1 MTGTMTGTMTGST
14 RRSLLAFLVLL
25 AVASGFASASY
36 GHALQPGYL
45 ELRLLDDD
53 LYAAVWKTPQI
64 KSRPMAIS
72 AVLPESCDARTP
84 GESIW
89 DGTAYVARWTTRC
102 AGGIEG
108 GVIRIDGLDQTRTD
122 VLVRFDFGNGESGSH
137 RLTPGDSSFAIPTVP
152 NRLEVVQ
159 TYLMLGFEHI
169 LSGIDHLVFVL
180 ALLILVRGKRRLI
193 VTVTAFTL
201 AHSLTLAGATLG
213 FIHLPG
219 PPIEASI
226 ALSIM
231 FVASEILHSR
241 KGRPG
246 LTERYPWVIA
256 FVFGLLHG
264 FGFAGALAQIGL
276 PQASIPI
283 ALLFFN
289 VGVEIGQ
296 LFFIACVFVAVVIA
310 RQFTRDV
317 DLKRMAWA
325 KAIPPY
331 VIGSLAAFWT
341 LQRLATF

>member
-1 MTGTMTGTMTGST
+1 MKGST
-14 RRSLLAFLVLL
+14 YRPLLALLVFWT
-25 AVASGFASASY
+25 VAFGFASTSY
-36 GHALQPGYL
+36 SHTLQPGYL

-64 KSRPMAIS
+64 KSRPMEIS

-84 GESIW
+84 GESAW
-89 DGTAYVARWTTRC
+89 DGAAYVARWTTRC

-122 VLVRFDFGNGESGSH
+122 VLVRFDFGNGESGSR
-137 RLTPGDSSFAIPTVP
+137 RLTPDDSSFAIPTVP
-152 NRLEVVQ
+152 NQLEVVQ

-296 LFFIACVFVAVVIA
+296 LFFIACVFVAVAIA
-310 RQFTRDV
+310 RQFTRNV
-317 DLKRMAWA
+317 ELKRPAWA
-325 KAIPPY
+325 NAIPPY

-341 LQRLATF
+341 LQRLTTF

>member
-1 MTGTMTGTMTGST
+1 MIRST
-14 RRSLLAFLVLL
+14 CRQLLALLAFLAGAL
-25 AVASGFASASY
+25 GFATSSY

-45 ELRLLDDD
+45 ELRLLDKEF
-53 LYAAVWKTPQI
+53 YAAVWKTPEI
-64 KSRPMAIS
+64 KSRPMKIS

-84 GESIW
+84 AESTW
-89 DGTAYVARWTTRC
+89 DGTAYVARWTTSC
-102 AGGIEG
+102 TGGLEG

-122 VLVRFDFGNGESGSH
+122 VLVRFDFANGINESR
-137 RLTPGDSSFAIPTVP
+137 RLTPGNSSFTVP
-152 NRLEVVQ
+152 ILPSRLEVVR
-159 TYLMLGFEHI
+159 TYLVLGFQHI
-169 LSGIDHLVFVL
+169 LSGIDHLMFIL
-180 ALLILVRGKRRLI
+180 ALLILVKGTGRLI

-213 FIHLPG
+213 FVNMPG

-231 FVASEILHSR
+231 FVASEIMHSR
-241 KGRPG
+241 QGKTG
-246 LTERYPWVIA
+246 LTERYPWIVA
-256 FVFGLLHG
+256 FIFGLLHG

-296 LFFIACVFVAVVIA
+296 LFFIACVFAVVALA
-310 RQFTRDV
+310 RQTTRRI
-317 DLKRMAWA
+317 DLMRLTCVRAV
-325 KAIPPY
+325 PPY

-341 LQRLATF
+341 IQRLTAF